1 MRRAAPRLALTENV
15 TSGCVLPLWGL
26 PFTRGDRM
34 LIGDCEHPG
43 VVAACVEL
51 ARREQLSIDVLPV
64 KHLRGDQASTDRGV
78 LNALQTA
85 LTPRTRLVVLSH
97 LLWNTGQVMPIPAV
111 ADARAQH
118 PQHPFL
124 LVDAAQSFGQI
135 PVTAAAASAD
145 IYGFTGHKWACG
157 PEGLGGVALSER
169 VLEDAQPT
177 LIGWRSLRDE
187 TKADLSSDDPF
198 HHDSRRF
205 EVATSCVPLL
215 AGLRTSMELLEAT
228 GDATARLD
236 AIQTLSGS
244 LWRQL
249 QAIDGV
255 EPLLTVPP
263 GSGLVSFQLTNG
275 PSPSDVVKQLGSQG
289 LWIRDLAD
297 PSCLRACTHLCCT
310 SEELE
315 APDRGY
321 RHDIHA
327 IKTRYQRD
335 IVSRGVRQSKPAP
348 QCLLGLLAVVEV
360 HLLRAKDLIV
370 LVALPGHQHQIIC
383 AGVSN
388 RRGDRGRTIPF
399 DHQFGTRG
407 DPSHHVVKDPLG
419 IFRARVI
426 RGHHDTIGMAGGN
439 RSHLGP
445 LAPVPVTT
453 TPEDTDQAPVAE
465 GPCCSQS
472 IVQPVRRVGVIDQN
486 RRKSA
491 GLSALDDHTL
501 HPAGHTAK
509 RRNGLQQQGQGEV
522 LLEQHANRL
531 KQIHH

>member
-1 MRRAAPRLALTENV
+1 MAFRELCPALHSKTYFNYGGQGPLPTPALEAITASWTRIQELGPFTAEIWPFIAAEVNATRRKLADWCGVPPHRLALTENV

-64 KHLRGDQASTDRGV
+64 KHLRGDLASTDRGV
-78 LNALQTA
+78 IDALQTA

-111 ADARAQH
+111 ADALAQH

-135 PVTAAAASAD
+135 PVAAAAAAAD

-215 AGLRTSMELLEAT
+215 AGLRTSMELLEST
-228 GDATARLD
+228 GDAASRLD
-236 AIQTLSGS
+236 AIQSLSGS

-249 QAIDGV
+249 QALDGV

-263 GSGLVSFQLTNG
+263 SSGLVSFQLTNG

-310 SEELE
+310 NEELE
-315 APDRGY
+315 ALTQAVG
-321 RHDIHA
+321 A
-327 IKTRYQRD
+327 ISTQ
-335 IVSRGVRQSKPAP
+335 
-348 QCLLGLLAVVEV
+348 
-360 HLLRAKDLIV
+360 
-370 LVALPGHQHQIIC
+370 
-383 AGVSN
+383 
-388 RRGDRGRTIPF
+388 
-399 DHQFGTRG
+399 
-407 DPSHHVVKDPLG
+407 
-419 IFRARVI
+419 
-426 RGHHDTIGMAGGN
+426 
-439 RSHLGP
+439 
-445 LAPVPVTT
+445 
-453 TPEDTDQAPVAE
+453 
-465 GPCCSQS
+465 
-472 IVQPVRRVGVIDQN
+472 
-486 RRKSA
+486 
-491 GLSALDDHTL
+491 
-501 HPAGHTAK
+501 
-509 RRNGLQQQGQGEV
+509 
-522 LLEQHANRL
+522 
-531 KQIHH
+531 